1 MIVVDA
7 SALVAILQDES
18 DRRRLNEA
26 LELAERP
33 WLSAVTFVEAAA
45 VIDSRHGDGGAH
57 DLDLLLAR
65 SGIDI
70 RPVDADQARIARAAY
85 RRFGTGNDRAGLN
98 LGDCFSYALAR
109 ISGRP
114 LLCTGDDF
122 AKTDVSIVVH

>member
-7 SALVAILQDES
+7 SALVAILQDEP

-26 LELAERP
+26 IETAERP
-33 WLSAVTFVEAAA
+33 WLSAVTFVETAA

-65 SGIDI
+65 SGIEI
-70 RPVDADQARIARAAY
+70 RPVDVDQARIARAAY
-85 RRFGTGNDRAGLN
+85 RRFRKGHHPAALN

-122 AKTDVSIVVH
+122 AKTDVAIVAY